1 MTASAAEPSAADA
14 WFQRKMA
21 LHETARRVSA
31 KARQAEAVAEQK
43 RRERSEEAT
52 LRVDRELEWNRARVS
67 ALRARLETAI
77 APIRAARDARD
88 PTSKLKAPPKPVF
101 VSYAR
106 DAPFAERALVRA
118 IVDAVNSIQIK
129 SDPTRMKSKTL
140 CWHDDD
146 DVPLSEYRDWKH
158 VQVRRVD
165 AAFKCDVFV
174 VIGSPSY
181 ERSETCA
188 LERAATRVRREPP
201 EWGGDG
207 AAVAVVAVDAAEAC
221 GFGAEAYPN
230 TNSREDSKKK
240 ERFKSWRSDVHAA
253 SDVVVSTTAEE
264 IGVDTN
270 VSREKLKIRTRAFE
284 DVIASR
290 VAAAVVEKLREVNSD
305 ACGDMVTTN
314 GHMEGDAF
322 VSNVSARVSAVK
334 EALDDLRATSSY
346 QNARQKKRGGESD
359 DDASSSTLSDPPH
372 RWSAGRVA
380 AWLRSLGGWTA
391 PFAERFEEE
400 KVHGSIL
407 DALDADT
414 LRERFGAYDKRVRGA
429 LLDAV
434 TSRFATKRT
443 PLSYHDDDD
452 DVAAVV
458 STDSMGMSH
467 VSRLKLAS
475 LRAAIALSLTKKSRG
490 AASVSEDD
498 AFDALFEA
506 ATEVYRAKET
516 EDDTPSRERI
526 YDACLLA
533 CCDAHE
539 SRSSLGLESRV
550 DAARFAEAAAET
562 LHGEMDDEAA
572 TSRRRATAELDAI
585 ETLSMVDH
593 EDHEGQ
599 NDHKDHVTPL
609 ILRAALETKLRARGV
624 DARGVGD
631 ENEKTKSGVNKKSGV
646 FFPVV
651 EAKRAVDDVVADGL
665 LAGSGAAGARAAAR
679 FFEVSEERR
688 GVDECV
694 ADMVRVAF
702 ARRAKSRVDAAVAAA
717 AARAAAAASAR
728 AAITLRRDAFETSR
742 LSAARARALDAYAA
756 RLRVAL
762 ETVAATAEP
771 VSAFRGAV
779 SLVETFAATSALVDG
794 FPSRQ
799 GLDASMTFFDADDPE
814 DRASETSLGVYAGVL
829 VPGARA
835 SSRALRVVHASL
847 RSRRKTGSEMRAW
860 EGNAWP
866 SVGIARTEGP
876 LAVVAESTS
885 PSSFLAPRVVD
896 ADDELV
902 VPVFASVSRKT
913 STDRSHD
920 DASRG
925 DDFDGLAAFERFE
938 RFDAVYRRGFTKEEE
953 AGFLSEFPDPDV
965 SETPAG
971 FLALEFGFG
980 KEEIINEETARRRRS
995 VVLLAARAAGVA
1007 LSRFSRNLR
1016 LDREAL
1022 RRGARDAFEADEAER
1037 EAVRS
1042 KTLEALEERRRD
1054 AVRAA

>member
-1 MTASAAEPSAADA
+1 MADADVTASAAEPSAADA

-43 RRERSEEAT
+43 RRERTEEAT

-129 SDPTRMKSKTL
+129 SDPTRNKSSSSSL

-146 DVPLSEYRDWKH
+146 DVPLSEYRDWKQT
-158 VQVRRVD
+158 QVRRVD

-221 GFGAEAYPN
+221 GFVSAEAYPN

-253 SDVVVSTTAEE
+253 SDVVVSTTAED

-443 PLSYHDDDD
+443 LDAVSYHDDD
-452 DVAAVV
+452 DVAAVAEG
-458 STDSMGMSH
+458 SLDMSH

-475 LRAAIALSLTKKSRG
+475 LRDAIAFSLTKKSRG

-498 AFDALFEA
+498 AFDALFQA
-506 ATEVYRAKET
+506 ATEVYLYRAKDMT

-539 SRSSLGLESRV
+539 SRSSLTLSGRV
-550 DAARFAEAAAET
+550 DAALFAEAAAET

-609 ILRAALETKLRARGV
+609 ILRAALETKMRARGV

-814 DRASETSLGVYAGVL
+814 DRKLRKPRWACTRACWF
-829 VPGARA
+829 PARA
-835 SSRALRVVHASL
+835 LPAARFAWCTRLFARAERRAPRCAPGRGTRGRASASRERRGRSL
-847 RSRRKTGSEMRAW
+847 PSPSRRVRR
-860 EGNAWP
+860 P
-866 SVGIARTEGP
+866 SLP
-876 LAVVAESTS
+876 LASST
-885 PSSFLAPRVVD
+885 PTTSSWFPC
-896 ADDELV
+896 
-902 VPVFASVSRKT
+902 SRPFREKRRLIVHTTTRAAATT
-913 STDRSHD
+913 STDSRL
-920 DASRG
+920 SRG
-925 DDFDGLAAFERFE
+925 SRGSTRFTE
-938 RFDAVYRRGFTKEEE
+938 EGSRKKRRLVFCRSSRTRT
-953 AGFLSEFPDPDV
+953 SPRPPPV
-965 SETPAG
+965 SS
-971 FLALEFGFG
+971 
-980 KEEIINEETARRRRS
+980 RS
-995 VVLLAARAAGVA
+995 SLVSA
-1007 LSRFSRNLR
+1007 
-1016 LDREAL
+1016 
-1022 RRGARDAFEADEAER
+1022 
-1037 EAVRS
+1037 
-1042 KTLEALEERRRD
+1042 
-1054 AVRAA
+1054 

>member
-1 MTASAAEPSAADA
+1 MSLSS
-14 WFQRKMA
+14 K
-21 LHETARRVSA
+21 
-31 KARQAEAVAEQK
+31 
-43 RRERSEEAT
+43 
-52 LRVDRELEWNRARVS
+52 
-67 ALRARLETAI
+67 
-77 APIRAARDARD
+77 RAAN
-88 PTSKLKAPPKPVF
+88 PVSSPP
-101 VSYAR
+101 
-106 DAPFAERALVRA
+106 
-118 IVDAVNSIQIK
+118 
-129 SDPTRMKSKTL
+129 
-140 CWHDDD
+140 
-146 DVPLSEYRDWKH
+146 
-158 VQVRRVD
+158 
-165 AAFKCDVFV
+165 
-174 VIGSPSY
+174 
-181 ERSETCA
+181 
-188 LERAATRVRREPP
+188 
-201 EWGGDG
+201 
-207 AAVAVVAVDAAEAC
+207 
-221 GFGAEAYPN
+221 PN
-230 TNSREDSKKK
+230 
-240 ERFKSWRSDVHAA
+240 
-253 SDVVVSTTAEE
+253 
-264 IGVDTN
+264 
-270 VSREKLKIRTRAFE
+270 
-284 DVIASR
+284 
-290 VAAAVVEKLREVNSD
+290 
-305 ACGDMVTTN
+305 
-314 GHMEGDAF
+314 
-322 VSNVSARVSAVK
+322 
-334 EALDDLRATSSY
+334 
-346 QNARQKKRGGESD
+346 
-359 DDASSSTLSDPPH
+359 
-372 RWSAGRVA
+372 
-380 AWLRSLGGWTA
+380 
-391 PFAERFEEE
+391 
-400 KVHGSIL
+400 
-407 DALDADT
+407 
-414 LRERFGAYDKRVRGA
+414 
-429 LLDAV
+429 
-434 TSRFATKRT
+434 ATKRPRGDNAKASAGGEDAAKPPEKADNGDALGRIFVAVRIRPLNAREREGSSAEHAT
-443 PLSYHDDDD
+443 PRFSALDGTR
-452 DVAAVV
+452 VV
-458 STDSMGMSH
+458 ET
-467 VSRLKLAS
+467 RPA
-475 LRAAIALSLTKKSRG
+475 R
-490 AASVSEDD
+490 EDD

-609 ILRAALETKLRARGV
+609 ILRAALETKMRARGV

-651 EAKRAVDDVVADGL
+651 EAKRAVDEVVADGL

-717 AARAAAAASAR
+717 AARASAAASAR

-779 SLVETFAATSALVDG
+779 SLVETFAATSALVGG

-814 DRASETSLGVYAGVL
+814 DRASGTSLGVYAGVL

-835 SSRALRVVHASL
+835 SSRALRVVHASP

-876 LAVVAESTS
+876 LVAVAEWTS

-913 STDRSHD
+913 SSDRSLD
-920 DASRG
+920 TGRG

-938 RFDAVYRRGFTKEEE
+938 RFDAVYQRGFTKEEE

-971 FLALEFGFG
+971 FLALEFGFR

-1007 LSRFSRNLR
+1007 PAAGWDVGGIAVSVAVVTTTVLSSIPGVASSSLDGVAEYESGVLSVSGGQRGIPRSAYHLAQRHEWSSRLTGGGDHGGGYAR
-1016 LDREAL
+1016 LV
-1022 RRGARDAFEADEAER
+1022 ER
-1037 EAVRS
+1037 QS
-1042 KTLEALEERRRD
+1042 
-1054 AVRAA
+1054 